1 MTVCTAA
8 KQMLAVER
16 DRKERVYDENTRAI
30 AIARVGQDDERFI
43 TCSLKEMCSLN
54 CGKPLHS
61 LILVGA
67 KTHELEEKML
77 KFYEAKKED
86 FYESDD
92 LVPNQYLED
101 FDL

>member
-1 MTVCTAA
+1 M
-8 KQMLAVER
+8 
-16 DRKERVYDENTRAI
+16 
-30 AIARVGQDDERFI
+30 
-43 TCSLKEMCSLN
+43 
-54 CGKPLHS
+54 PLHS